1 MLTIL
6 PYLLS
11 VYGRSK
17 CTLSTCPVFGEYFNC
32 PHFNYSIGNKSLS
45 GEQTLLK
52 TSEEGII
59 MNIQPIIAI
68 RLMD

>member
-17 CTLSTCPVFGEYFNC
+17 CTLSTCPVFGEYFK
-32 PHFNYSIGNKSLS
+32 PVA
-45 GEQTLLK
+45 
-52 TSEEGII
+52 
-59 MNIQPIIAI
+59 PVIAI
-68 RLMD
+68 TFITSPVYGR